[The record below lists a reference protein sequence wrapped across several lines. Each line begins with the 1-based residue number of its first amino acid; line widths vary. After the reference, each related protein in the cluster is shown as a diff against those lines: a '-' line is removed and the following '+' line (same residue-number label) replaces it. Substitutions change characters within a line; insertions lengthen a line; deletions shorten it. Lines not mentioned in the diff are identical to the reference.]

1 VQIRS
6 SHPLIYRAIAQSL
19 NQKDYLL
26 NHFYINGNQTTI
38 CFFEVISLFK
48 ILISKNEGSK
58 PPSRSHNE
66 SH

>member
-6 SHPLIYRAIAQSL
+6 SHTLIYRAITQSL

-38 CFFEVISLFK
+38 CFFELISIFK
-48 ILISKNEGSK
+48 ILILKNEGRS
-58 PPSRSHNE
+58 PSRSHNE
-66 SH
+66 SY